1 MSVSRL
7 HRDFYC
13 GQCGKK
19 SHEGYLLEICHCA
32 DGRAITELR
41 YCVFCGE
48 PLVNRPEY
56 VPHRCGIHVLR
67 NYWQTPYTAK
77 EAPEQRRQ
85 KTSTTPVSTL
95 FEDRHE

>member
-1 MSVSRL
+1 MSALRLSR
-7 HRDFYC
+7 DWYC

-19 SHEGYLLEICHCA
+19 SHKGDLLEICRCA

-56 VPHRCGIHVLR
+56 VPHQCGTHALR
-67 NYWQTPYTAK
+67 NYWQ
-77 EAPEQRRQ
+77 APHSPRPALGQRRQ
-85 KTSTTPVSTL
+85 KTSTTRSSTL